1 MIFLDYEIIFYHSGK
16 TAEIEKAINQ
26 RLRSTGMN
34 MSQSA
39 AAVSPTE
46 LADMLSESL
55 ERSDTVIIVGG
66 LDGGRQSTENVLS
79 TVLST
84 NGSKMKS
91 NKIVDDSG
99 NIAYMIRCLEQT
111 ILVFPDETDVI
122 TSMLDAKII
131 SELTKIYKLKPVE
144 KNTPSIDEIAN
155 ELDRQLAK
163 VSRTRTNIA
172 VAESDRPKEKS
183 FIGFKISIA
192 VLTAL
197 AAVQL
202 IVAGCIYLMNF
213 M

>member
-1 MIFLDYEIIFYHSGK
+1 MDYEIIFYHSGR

-26 RLRSTGMN
+26 RLEKTGMN

-39 AAVSPTE
+39 AAVSPAE
-46 LADMLSESL
+46 LADMLGSSLGRSEA
-55 ERSDTVIIVGG
+55 VIIVGG
-66 LDGGRQSTENVLS
+66 LDGGSQSTENVLS
-79 TVLST
+79 AVLST

-91 NKIVDDSG
+91 NKIVDESG

-131 SELTKIYKLKPVE
+131 SELTEIYKLKPVQ
-144 KNTPSIDEIAN
+144 KKSPSIDEIAS
-155 ELDRQLAK
+155 ELDRQLAGL
-163 VSRTRTNIA
+163 SRTRTNISA
-172 VAESDRPKEKS
+172 DSNKSLKKS
-183 FIGFKISIA
+183 FIGLKIAIA

-197 AAVQL
+197 AALQL
-202 IVAGCIYLMNF
+202 AAAGCIYFMNF

>member
-26 RLRSTGMN
+26 RLRNTGMN

-55 ERSDTVIIVGG
+55 ERSEAVIIVGG

-79 TVLST
+79 AVLST

-111 ILVFPDETDVI
+111 ILVFPDETNVI

-131 SELTKIYKLKPVE
+131 SELVKIYKLKPIE

-155 ELDRQLAK
+155 ELDRQLAGI
-163 VSRTRTNIA
+163 SRTRTNIA
-172 VAESDRPKEKS
+172 AESDKPSKNS
-183 FIGFKISIA
+183 LLGLKIAIA

-197 AAVQL
+197 AALQL
-202 IVAGCIYLMNF
+202 AAAGCIYYMNF

>member
-1 MIFLDYEIIFYHSGK
+1 MDYEIIFYHSGR

-26 RLRSTGMN
+26 RLEKTGMN

-39 AAVSPTE
+39 AAVSPAE

-55 ERSDTVIIVGG
+55 DRSEMVIIVGG

-79 TVLST
+79 AVLST

-91 NKIVDDSG
+91 NKIVDESG
-99 NIAYMIRCLEQT
+99 NVSYMIRCLEQT
-111 ILVFPDETDVI
+111 ILVFPDETEII

-131 SELTKIYKLKPVE
+131 SELAEIYKLKPVQ
-144 KNTPSIDEIAN
+144 KNTPSIDEIAS
-155 ELDRQLAK
+155 ELDRQLAGI
-163 VSRTRTNIA
+163 SRTRTNISA
-172 VAESDRPKEKS
+172 DSDKMPKKS
-183 FIGFKISIA
+183 FIGLKISIA

-197 AAVQL
+197 AALQL
-202 IVAGCIYLMNF
+202 AAAGYIYFTNF

>member
-1 MIFLDYEIIFYHSGK
+1 MIFLDYEIIFYHSGR

-26 RLRSTGMN
+26 RLEKTGMN

-46 LADMLSESL
+46 LADMLGKSL
-55 ERSDTVIIVGG
+55 DRVDAVIIVGG
-66 LDGGRQSTENVLS
+66 LDGGSQSTESVLS

-91 NKIVDDSG
+91 NKIVDENG

-111 ILVFPDETDVI
+111 IFVFPDETDVI

-131 SELTKIYKLKPVE
+131 SELTKIYKLKSVRE
-144 KNTPSIDEIAN
+144 TKPSIDEITD
-155 ELDRQLAK
+155 ELDRQLAGI
-163 VSRTRTNIA
+163 SRTRTNIA
-172 VAESDRPKEKS
+172 ATIDATPKKS
-183 FIGFKISIA
+183 LMGLKIAIA

-197 AAVQL
+197 AAIQL
-202 IVAGCIYLMNF
+202 VVAGCIYFTNF

>member
-1 MIFLDYEIIFYHSGK
+1 MDYEIIFYHSGR
-16 TAEIEKAINQ
+16 TAEIENAINQ
-26 RLRSTGMN
+26 RLEQSGMH

-46 LADMLSESL
+46 LADMLSDSL
-55 ERSDTVIIVGG
+55 DRTDMVIIVGG

-79 TVLST
+79 SVLST
-84 NGSKMKS
+84 NGSEMKS
-91 NKIVDDSG
+91 NKIVDDNG
-99 NIAYMIRCLEQT
+99 NTAYMIRCLEQT

-131 SELTKIYKLKPVE
+131 SELTKIYKLKSVE
-144 KNTPSIDEIAN
+144 KHKPPIDEIAS
-155 ELDRQLAK
+155 ELDRQLSGI
-163 VSRTRTNIA
+163 SRTRTSIA
-172 VAESDRPKEKS
+172 VADSKPKEKS

-202 IVAGCIYLMNF
+202 IVAACIYLMNF

>member
-1 MIFLDYEIIFYHSGK
+1 MICLDYEIIFYHSGR

-26 RLRSTGMN
+26 RLEKTGMN

-39 AAVSPTE
+39 AAVSPAE

-55 ERSDTVIIVGG
+55 NRSEMVIIVGG

-79 TVLST
+79 AVLST

-91 NKIVDDSG
+91 NKIVDESG
-99 NIAYMIRCLEQT
+99 NTSYMIRCLEQT
-111 ILVFPDETDVI
+111 ILVFPDETEVI

-131 SELTKIYKLKPVE
+131 SELAEIYKLKPVQ
-144 KNTPSIDEIAN
+144 KNTPSIDEIAS
-155 ELDRQLAK
+155 ELDRQLAGI
-163 VSRTRTNIA
+163 SRNRTNISA
-172 VAESDRPKEKS
+172 DSNKVPKKS
-183 FIGFKISIA
+183 FIGLKISIA

-197 AAVQL
+197 AALQL
-202 IVAGCIYLMNF
+202 AAAGYIYFTNF

>member
-26 RLRSTGMN
+26 RLGNTGMN
-34 MSQSA
+34 MSHSA

-55 ERSDTVIIVGG
+55 ERSEAVIIVGG

-79 TVLST
+79 AVLST

-111 ILVFPDETDVI
+111 IFVFPDETDVI

-131 SELTKIYKLKPVE
+131 SELGKIYKLKPAE

-155 ELDRQLAK
+155 ELDRQLAGI
-163 VSRTRTNIA
+163 SRTRTNIA
-172 VAESDRPKEKS
+172 VADSKPKEKS

>member
-1 MIFLDYEIIFYHSGK
+1 MICLDYEIIFYHSGR

-26 RLRSTGMN
+26 RLEKTGMN

-39 AAVSPTE
+39 AAVSPAE

-55 ERSDTVIIVGG
+55 DRSEMVIIVGG

-79 TVLST
+79 AVLST

-91 NKIVDDSG
+91 NKIVDESG
-99 NIAYMIRCLEQT
+99 NVSYMIRCLEQT
-111 ILVFPDETDVI
+111 ILVFPDETEII

-131 SELTKIYKLKPVE
+131 SELAEIYKLKPVQ
-144 KNTPSIDEIAN
+144 KNTPSIDEIAS
-155 ELDRQLAK
+155 ELDRQLAGI
-163 VSRTRTNIA
+163 SRTRTNISA
-172 VAESDRPKEKS
+172 DSNKVPKKS
-183 FIGFKISIA
+183 FIGLKISIA

-197 AAVQL
+197 AALQL
-202 IVAGCIYLMNF
+202 AAAGYIYFTNF